1 MPGIHLA
8 IKRPHLAAIPAPS
21 TTRKR
26 RPAWGKIAAI
36 ALAIAALAAAWRW
49 TPLGEYAT
57 AENIITWTRTVRDTW
72 WAPFA
77 LVGAYVAGA
86 FVLFPRPVLTL
97 VSVMT
102 FGVKFGLVYATAGIL
117 VAALVSYY
125 AGRVL
130 KRETV
135 RRIAGDALDA
145 AAKPVKAHGVLAT
158 FAANMVPTP
167 PFVVQN
173 MIAGAMRLKL
183 WEFMLGT
190 LLALIPGILAWT
202 VFGDQIMHALDDAG
216 NVNYWLIGGALLLL
230 VGFIFAARWWLKK
243 KGF

>member
-1 MPGIHLA
+1 MS
-8 IKRPHLAAIPAPS
+8 AIPIASSPA
-21 TTRKR
+21 RRRR

-36 ALAIAALAAAWRW
+36 AILIAAVAAAWRW

-57 AENIITWTRTVRDTW
+57 AENILTWTRAVRGTW

-77 LVGAYVAGA
+77 LVGAYVLGA

-102 FGVKFGLVYATAGIL
+102 FGVNLGLVYATAGIL
-117 VAALVSYY
+117 IAALVSYS

-135 RRIAGDALDA
+135 RRIAGDALEA
-145 AAKPVKAHGVLAT
+145 AAKPVKKHGVLAT
-158 FAANMVPTP
+158 FAANMMPTP

-202 VFGDQIMHALDDAG
+202 VFGDQIMNALDGAG
-216 NVNYWLIGGALLLL
+216 NVNYWLIGAALVLL

>member
-1 MPGIHLA
+1 M
-8 IKRPHLAAIPAPS
+8 AAIPAPS

-49 TPLGEYAT
+49 TPLGEIAT

-77 LVGAYVAGA
+77 LVGAYVGGA

-102 FGVKFGLVYATAGIL
+102 FGVKLGLVYATAGIL

-135 RRIAGDALDA
+135 RRIAGDALEA

-158 FAANMVPTP
+158 FAANMMPTP

-202 VFGDQIMHALDDAG
+202 VFGDQIMNALDDAG
-216 NVNYWLIGGALLLL
+216 NVNYWLVGAALLLL
-230 VGFIFAARWWLKK
+230 LGFIFATRHWLKK

>member
-1 MPGIHLA
+1 M
-8 IKRPHLAAIPAPS
+8 AAIPVPAT
-21 TTRKR
+21 TTRRR
-26 RPAWGKIAAI
+26 RPAWGKIAA
-36 ALAIAALAAAWRW
+36 LVVVFAALAAAWRW

-57 AENIITWTRTVRDTW
+57 AENIIGWTRAVRGTW

-77 LVGAYVAGA
+77 MVGAYVAGA

-97 VSVMT
+97 VAVMS
-102 FGVKFGLVYATAGIL
+102 FGVKLGLVYATAGVL
-117 VAALVSYY
+117 TSALVSYG

-158 FAANMVPTP
+158 FAANMMPTP

-173 MIAGAMRLKL
+173 VIAGAMRIRV
-183 WEFMLGT
+183 WEFALGT
-190 LLALIPGILAWT
+190 LLSLIPGILAWT
-202 VFGDQIMHALDDAG
+202 VFGDQLVNALDSG
-216 NVNYWLIGGALLLL
+216 SGVNYWLIGAALVLL

>member
-1 MPGIHLA
+1 M
-8 IKRPHLAAIPAPS
+8 AAIPTTS
-21 TTRKR
+21 TIRKR
-26 RPAWGKIAAI
+26 RPAWGKIVAI
-36 ALAIAALAAAWRW
+36 CVAFALLAAAWRW

-57 AENIITWTRTVRDTW
+57 PDNIISWTRAVRGTW

-77 LVGAYVAGA
+77 MVGAFVAGA

-97 VSVMT
+97 VAVMS
-102 FGVKFGLVYATAGIL
+102 FGVKLGLVYATAGIL
-117 VAALVSYY
+117 TAALVSYY
-125 AGRVL
+125 VGRIL

-145 AAKPVKAHGVLAT
+145 AAKPVKRHGVLAT

-173 MIAGAMRLKL
+173 VIAGAMRIKL
-183 WEFMLGT
+183 WEFMAGT

-202 VFGDQIMHALDDAG
+202 VFGDQIVNAMDDAS